1 MLENLKTP
9 MCEHANV
16 CMHIHTCSNIVKHAR
31 QGSCKYFTPLVAS
44 HPSVL
49 VFFFVTLTSYSHL
62 NMMVQNLVL
71 ISSFIIMYFLGFP
84 QLQRTSQLCERT
96 FYTSRKWKDS
106 TSRGHDIKLTL
117 IGFLFS

>member
-31 QGSCKYFTPLVAS
+31 TRVMPVFHASRSDSTS

-49 VFFFVTLTSYSHL
+49 VFFFVTLTSYSHS
-62 NMMVQNLVL
+62 NMMAQNLVL
-71 ISSFIIMYFLGFP
+71 IS
-84 QLQRTSQLCERT
+84 
-96 FYTSRKWKDS
+96 
-106 TSRGHDIKLTL
+106 
-117 IGFLFS
+117 LFSKADVF

>member
-31 QGSCKYFTPLVAS
+31 TRVMQVFHTSRSEPAF
-44 HPSVL
+44 SVSIFL
-49 VFFFVTLTSYSHL
+49 CHLTSYSHL

-71 ISSFIIMYFLGFP
+71 ISSFSKADVF
-84 QLQRTSQLCERT
+84 
-96 FYTSRKWKDS
+96 
-106 TSRGHDIKLTL
+106 
-117 IGFLFS
+117 